1 MAFCGNCG
9 TKVEDGKKFC
19 PECGTVMEAK
29 APQQQQTPQPQQN
42 QQIPPQQAQPQMQ
55 YQQQYQQVSPQQP
68 QPAPNT
74 KGGADYTAQFDPAD
88 IEANKMMALLSY
100 IIFFIPLLAAKESRY
115 AMFHANQGLIL
126 FLAGVVVS
134 IAGSIIPILGW
145 FIILP
150 VGCIIVAVLGIMGI
164 INAWKGVAKDL
175 PIIGK
180 LRIIK

>member
-9 TKVEDGKKFC
+9 KKVEDGKKFC

-29 APQQQQTPQPQQN
+29 APQQTPQPVQPAQAQQS
-42 QQIPPQQAQPQMQ
+42 PQQAQPQMQ
-55 YQQQYQQVSPQQP
+55 YQQTMQAQP
-68 QPAPNT
+68 SANT

-115 AMFHANQGLIL
+115 AMFHANQGLTL
-126 FLAGVVVS
+126 FLAGIVVS

-145 FIILP
+145 FLILP
-150 VGCIIVAVLGIMGI
+150 VGCVIIAVLGIIGLL
-164 INAWKGVAKDL
+164 NAWKGLAKEL

-180 LRIIK
+180 FKLIKS

>member
-19 PECGTVMEAK
+19 PECGTSLEAK
-29 APQQQQTPQPQQN
+29 APQQAQQEPQPQQN
-42 QQIPPQQAQPQMQ
+42 QQIP
-55 YQQQYQQVSPQQP
+55 PQQP

-88 IEANKMMALLSY
+88 IEANKIMALLGY
-100 IIFFIPLLAAKESRY
+100 IIFFIPLLAAKGSKY

-126 FLAGVVVS
+126 FLAGIAVS

-145 FIILP
+145 FLILP

-164 INAWKGVAKDL
+164 INAWKGTAKDL

-180 LRIIK
+180 IRIIK

>member
-29 APQQQQTPQPQQN
+29 APQQQPQPQQ
-42 QQIPPQQAQPQMQ
+42 QAPQQAQPQVQ
-55 YQQQYQQVSPQQP
+55 YQQPVQA

-100 IIFFIPLLAAKESRY
+100 LIFFIPLLVAKDSPY
-115 AMFHANQGLIL
+115 AKFHANQGLTL
-126 FLAGVVVS
+126 FLAGVIVS
-134 IAGSIIPILGW
+134 IAGSIIPFLGW
-145 FIILP
+145 FLILP
-150 VGCIIVAVLGIMGI
+150 IGCIIVAVLGVIGI
-164 INAWKGVAKDL
+164 INAWKGLAKEL

-180 LRIIK
+180 IKLIK

>member
-29 APQQQQTPQPQQN
+29 APQQQPQPQQ
-42 QQIPPQQAQPQMQ
+42 QAPQQAQPQVQ
-55 YQQQYQQVSPQQP
+55 YQQPVQA
-68 QPAPNT
+68 QPAPNA

-150 VGCIIVAVLGIMGI
+150 VGCIIVAVLGILGI

-180 LRIIK
+180 IRIIK

>member
-29 APQQQQTPQPQQN
+29 APQQDPQTQQTQQTQQA
-42 QQIPPQQAQPQMQ
+42 QQIP
-55 YQQQYQQVSPQQP
+55 QQQYQQPMQA
-68 QPAPNT
+68 QPAPGA

-88 IEANKMMALLSY
+88 IEANKIMALLGY

-126 FLAGVVVS
+126 FLAGIVVS

-150 VGCIIVAVLGIMGI
+150 VGCIIVAVLGIIGI
-164 INAWKGVAKDL
+164 INAWTGKAKDL

-180 LRIIK
+180 VRIIK

>member
-29 APQQQQTPQPQQN
+29 APQQQTQQ
-42 QQIPPQQAQPQMQ
+42 QQPPQQAQPQMQ
-55 YQQQYQQVSPQQP
+55 YQQPMQA

-74 KGGADYTAQFDPAD
+74 KGGADYTAQFAPAD
-88 IEANKMMALLSY
+88 IEANKIMAVLAY
-100 IIFFIPLLAAKESRY
+100 ILFLIPLLAAKESPY
-115 AMFHANQGLIL
+115 AKYHTNQGLIL
-126 FLAGVVVS
+126 FLAGIVVS

-180 LRIIK
+180 MRIIK

>member
-19 PECGTVMEAK
+19 PECGTVMEVK
-29 APQQQQTPQPQQN
+29 APQQQPQPH
-42 QQIPPQQAQPQMQ
+42 QQAQPQVQ
-55 YQQQYQQVSPQQP
+55 YQQPVQA
-68 QPAPNT
+68 QPAPNA

-150 VGCIIVAVLGIMGI
+150 VGCIIVAVLGILGI

-180 LRIIK
+180 IRIIK

>member
-19 PECGTVMEAK
+19 PECGAVMEA
-29 APQQQQTPQPQQN
+29 
-42 QQIPPQQAQPQMQ
+42 QQIPRRQAKPQTQAQQQHQSAPPQKA
-55 YQQQYQQVSPQQP
+55 

-74 KGGADYTAQFDPAD
+74 KSGADYTAQFDPTD

-100 IIFFIPLLAAKESRY
+100 IIFFIPLLAARESRY

-126 FLAGVVVS
+126 FLAGIVVS

-145 FIILP
+145 FVILP

-180 LRIIK
+180 MRIIK

>member
-19 PECGTVMEAK
+19 PECGTSLEAK
-29 APQQQQTPQPQQN
+29 APQQAQQEPQPQQN
-42 QQIPPQQAQPQMQ
+42 QQIP
-55 YQQQYQQVSPQQP
+55 PQQP

-88 IEANKMMALLSY
+88 IEASKMMALLSY
-100 IIFFIPLLAAKESRY
+100 IIFFIPLLAAKGSKY

-126 FLAGVVVS
+126 FLAGIAVS

-145 FIILP
+145 FLILP

-180 LRIIK
+180 MRIIK

>member
-29 APQQQQTPQPQQN
+29 APQQQPQPQQ
-42 QQIPPQQAQPQMQ
+42 QAPQQAQPQVQ
-55 YQQQYQQVSPQQP
+55 YQQ
-68 QPAPNT
+68 PNA
-74 KGGADYTAQFDPAD
+74 KGGADYTAQFAPAD

-100 IIFFIPLLAAKESRY
+100 IIFFIPLLAAKGSKY

-180 LRIIK
+180 IRIIK

>member
-29 APQQQQTPQPQQN
+29 APQQTQPQQAQP
-42 QQIPPQQAQPQMQ
+42 QQPPQQAQPQMQ
-55 YQQQYQQVSPQQP
+55 YQQPMQA
-68 QPAPNT
+68 QPAPNA

-100 IIFFIPLLAAKESRY
+100 IIFFIPLIAAKESRF
-115 AMFHANQGLIL
+115 AMFHANQGLTL
-126 FLAGVVVS
+126 FLAGMVVS
-134 IAGSIIPILGW
+134 IAGSVVPILGW
-145 FIILP
+145 FLILP
-150 VGCIIVAVLGIMGI
+150 IGCIIVAVLGIIGI
-164 INAWKGVAKDL
+164 INAWKGTAKEL

-180 LRIIK
+180 FKLIK